1 MSTDDTSASPNDVGD
16 IGDSLRP
23 MEALDSDEIR
33 NDDGDETVDPPEG
46 WSEADKLTVT
56 PEGELEGESLE
67 RKLNAEV
74 PDPATEVPDPAA
86 APVPE
91 RLETEDDEA
100 VAVEGDVID
109 VADIDQ
115 LPADE
120 TGGVHHG
127 QVSAT
132 PEDGDGI
139 FQVVE

>member
-1 MSTDDTSASPNDVGD
+1 MSTDDTGASVNDVGGF
-16 IGDSLRP
+16 GDSLRP

-33 NDDGDETVDPPEG
+33 NADGDETVDPPDG

-67 RKLNAEV
+67 RKLNAEE

-91 RLETEDDEA
+91 RLETDDTEVA
-100 VAVEGDVID
+100 ALADDAVETP
-109 VADIDQ
+109 DIDR
-115 LPADE
+115 LPPE
-120 TGGVHHG
+120 QIGVTRG
-127 QVSAT
+127 QVSGT

-139 FQVVE
+139 FPVVE